1 MTTDNT
7 DKSADKLVSAY
18 INLRA
23 QRSQLAAEF
32 EEADAVL
39 KSQQDMV
46 SQKLLDICKEIG
58 ADSLKTKH
66 GTASRRVST
75 RYETTDWG
83 SLYAFIKEHEAIQLL
98 EQRIHQ
104 GNMKSFLEDHPDL
117 HPPGLN
123 TNRRY
128 TIAVRKVTNKI

>member
-1 MTTDNT
+1 MSELT
-7 DKSADKLVSAY
+7 ADKLVSAY
-18 INLRA
+18 INLRT
-23 QRSQLAAEF
+23 QRSQLQAEF
-32 EEADAVL
+32 ESADTAL
-39 KSQQDMV
+39 KTQQDMI
-46 SQKLLDICKEIG
+46 SQKLLDICKEVG
-58 ADSLKTKH
+58 ADSLKTKY

-83 SLYAFIKEHEAIQLL
+83 SLYEFIKAHEAIQLL

-104 GNMKSFLEDHPDL
+104 GNMKAFLEDHPDL

-128 TIAVRKVTNKI
+128 TIAVRKVTTKI

>member
-1 MTTDNT
+1 MSDLT
-7 DKSADKLVSAY
+7 ADKLVSAY
-18 INLRA
+18 INLKA
-23 QRSQLAAEF
+23 QRTQLLAEF
-32 EEADAVL
+32 ESADSVL
-39 KSQQDMV
+39 KTQQDMI
-46 SQKLLDICKEIG
+46 SQKLLELCKEVG

-83 SLYAFIKEHEAIQLL
+83 SLYDFIKEHEALQLL

-104 GNMKSFLEDHPDL
+104 GNMKAFLEDHPDL
-117 HPPGLN
+117 LPPGLN